1 MCLRAASNAA
11 LASSG
16 VLAGI
21 LLYSSRCLALLLHP
35 RLTRRVIPC
44 LCRLCRSKIAF
55 MSDPAIIPKALIV
68 SFSLEVF
75 VLARCASLQALPPAQ
90 RSVRFLMVSMC
101 QS

>member
-1 MCLRAASNAA
+1 
-11 LASSG
+11 
-16 VLAGI
+16 
-21 LLYSSRCLALLLHP
+21 
-35 RLTRRVIPC
+35 
-44 LCRLCRSKIAF
+44 